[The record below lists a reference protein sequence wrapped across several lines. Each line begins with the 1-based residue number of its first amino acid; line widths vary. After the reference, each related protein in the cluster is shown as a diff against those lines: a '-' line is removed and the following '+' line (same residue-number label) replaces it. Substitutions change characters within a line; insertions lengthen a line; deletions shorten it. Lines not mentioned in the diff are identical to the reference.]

1 MADTEKP
8 GIDRVV
14 IGIRLDKRIPKVLKG
29 LSEFLDIPFH
39 ELVEGI
45 VLSSFEGKA
54 PFSPDVVQ
62 KIEKFKSIYG
72 LDLKAAD
79 VMKPTAGE

>member
-1 MADTEKP
+1 MAGQSESEQ
-8 GIDRVV
+8 VV
-14 IGIRLDKRIPKVLKG
+14 IGIRLDKRLPKVLKG
-29 LSEFLDIPFH
+29 VSEFLDIPFH

-45 VLSSFEGKA
+45 ILSSLEGKA
-54 PFSPDVVQ
+54 PFTPDVVQ

-79 VMKPTAGE
+79 VLKPVDPD

>member
-1 MADTEKP
+1 MADTES
-8 GIDRVV
+8 DNERVV
-14 IGIRLDKRIPKVLKG
+14 IGIRIDKRIPKVLKG
-29 LSEFLDIPFH
+29 VSEFLDIPFH

-45 VLSSFEGKA
+45 ILSSFEGKA
-54 PFSPDVVQ
+54 AFSPDVVQ

-79 VMKPTAGE
+79 VMKPAEPD